1 MEVFLSWCEFWQ
13 MSFDSMIVSSGIW
26 FHNVLECLSFF
37 WVKVCNFF
45 RLLISCH
52 NNTVKCTFCYHDDN
66 HLRGLW
72 KFSEN
77 SFRCYSLENVMRNLL
92 FWCTEIWLWS
102 FIFSWILILVMVKI
116 LSSLIDFWKMWFVA
130 MISRTGI
137 WFQLFVKM
145 WA

>member
-1 MEVFLSWCEFWQ
+1 

-92 FWCTEIWLWS
+92 FWCTEIWFWS
-102 FIFSWILILVMVKI
+102 FFFVNFNSCHGENFIKFNRFLKNVVCCNDIKDWDMISVVCEDV
-116 LSSLIDFWKMWFVA
+116 SLIWWKVC
-130 MISRTGI
+130 R
-137 WFQLFVKM
+137 V
-145 WA
+145 